1 MTASLS
7 GTRVL
12 VLSDH
17 NGLSRVIELTLTGPM
32 KVVRLVSS
40 TTWQLQNQAEVEDLD
55 LIVVAMSSP
64 SNDPITALSQLSL
77 AGRLKAVPILIIS
90 DNPDRQRPANRIIH
104 HLDFPF
110 DIDAFCDKV
119 KEILH
124 GKVKEPSSLTVKVD
138 KTTSLEQER
147 MPSHQIGHVD
157 YGRQAEYWLG

>member
-7 GTRVL
+7 GKRVL

-40 TTWQLQNQAEVEDLD
+40 ANWQLQNQAKDDDLD

-64 SNDPITALSQLSL
+64 SNDPITTLSQLSL
-77 AGRLKAVPILIIS
+77 TGRLKSVPILIIS
-90 DNPDRQRPANRIIH
+90 DSSERQVPANRVVH

-124 GKVKEPSSLTVKVD
+124 GKVKEPPALTIKAD
-138 KTTSLEQER
+138 KTTGLEQETVPNR
-147 MPSHQIGHVD
+147 KIGRID